1 MVEFLD
7 KDMDKFTINK
17 ELKNYLDKLKGNQK
31 IEKEELLKLKE
42 VAIGSL
48 LQETADII
56 KKYDEDFKRV
66 VEENLNYEIINKSH
80 KELNGKLRKE
90 LDETKDDNKKMAKQ
104 VQDYLEKIRK
114 AGM

>member
-1 MVEFLD
+1 M
-7 KDMDKFTINK
+7 
-17 ELKNYLDKLKGNQK
+17 DKLKGNQK